1 MESIK
6 SWIVIGV
13 LFFVIIV
20 IGGLVFYYEFIYK
33 PDQVLKRAAQDIK
46 TPSGF
51 PASTK
56 ATGIPSN

>member
-33 PDQVLKRAAQDIK
+33 PDQVIKRAARDIK
-46 TPSGF
+46 TPAGF
-51 PASTK
+51 PAATK

>member
-1 MESIK
+1 MDSIK

-20 IGGLVFYYEFIYK
+20 IGGLVFYYEFVYK
-33 PDQVLKRAAQDIK
+33 PEQKLHRAAQDIK

-51 PASTK
+51 PA
-56 ATGIPSN
+56 ATTATVIPS